1 MDARPDKEEMEEAI
15 ENFLGRLEKQEQRG
29 FKDLKTLLSE
39 LPCPQPAAGRSLSVS
54 DSQRP
59 WKLASSP
66 KQTKTWWIC
75 SRRQNYDCT
84 VMHKIIGTQIK
95 KDIPSYPIIDW
106 VYLSIY
112 VVLAGGLLMNSKI

>member
-15 ENFLGRLEKQEQRG
+15 ENFLSRLEKQEQRG

-39 LPCPQPAAGRSLSVS
+39 LPCPQPAAGGLCQ
-54 DSQRP
+54 SQRP
-59 WKLASSP
+59 WRLASSP
-66 KQTKTWWIC
+66 NQTKTWWIC

-84 VMHKIIGTQIK
+84 VMHKITGTQIE

-112 VVLAGGLLMNSKI
+112 VVLAGGLLMNSKM